1 MSDKADGIHAF
12 VTVHDQKCRIIAD
25 KYYEFSLSAKNNSDK
40 GATSVTILDCELIQP
55 KSDEKNAQDDKKS
68 ELDQPKATEE
78 KKQEK
83 KKKKKDKKEES
94 DDDQKPAELPA
105 RI

>member
-1 MSDKADGIHAF
+1 MTELK
-12 VTVHDQKCRIIAD
+12 
-25 KYYEFSLSAKNNSDK
+25 SA
-40 GATSVTILDCELIQP
+40 
-55 KSDEKNAQDDKKS
+55 EKNAQDDKKS

-94 DDDQKPAELPA
+94 DDDQEPAELPA